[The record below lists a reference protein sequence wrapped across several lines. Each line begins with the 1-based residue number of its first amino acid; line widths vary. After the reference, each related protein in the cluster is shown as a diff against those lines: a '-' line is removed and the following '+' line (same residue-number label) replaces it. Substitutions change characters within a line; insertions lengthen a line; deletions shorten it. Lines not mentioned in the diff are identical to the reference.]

1 MASVA
6 IGGTFDVLHDGH
18 KALLKRAYILG
29 DVIIGI
35 VSDEM
40 ARRKTHVVNTYHSR
54 KKSVNAYIKALTGTD
69 PLIVALDDPY
79 GPTLEQRFDY
89 IVVSPDTLPTAKE
102 INALRSQRGLPPIKI
117 VCVDFVLAQDGKP
130 ISSTRIHNGEIDA
143 HGVLL

>member
-18 KALLKRAYILG
+18 KALLKKAYILG
-29 DVIIGI
+29 DVLVGL

-40 ARRKTHVVNTYHSR
+40 AKKAHVVNTYNSR
-54 KKSVNAYIKALTGTD
+54 KKSVTAYIKALTGTD
-69 PLIVALDDPY
+69 PLIVALNDPY

-130 ISSTRIHNGEIDA
+130 ISSTRIHDGEIDV

>member
-18 KALLKRAYILG
+18 KALLKKAYILG
-29 DVIIGI
+29 DVLVGL

-40 ARRKTHVVNTYHSR
+40 AKKAHVVNTYNSR
-54 KKSVNAYIKALTGTD
+54 KKSVTAYIKALTGTD
-69 PLIVALDDPY
+69 PQIVALNDPY
-79 GPTLEQRFDY
+79 GPTLEQSFDY

-102 INALRSQRGLPPIKI
+102 INGLRSQRGLPPIKI

-130 ISSTRIHNGEIDA
+130 ISSTRIHDGEIDV

>member
-1 MASVA
+1 MACVA

-18 KALLKRAYILG
+18 KALLKKAHALG
-29 DVIIGI
+29 DVIIGL

-40 ARRKTHVVNTYHSR
+40 AGKKFHVVNTYSNR
-54 KKSVNAYIKALTGTD
+54 KKSLIAYIKTQTGSS
-69 PLIVALDDPY
+69 PLIVALHDPY
-79 GPTLEQRFDY
+79 GPTLEQKFDY
-89 IVVSPDTLPTAKE
+89 IVVSPDTRPTAQE

-130 ISSTRIHNGEIDA
+130 ISSTRIHNGEIDE

>member
-18 KALLKRAYILG
+18 KALLKKAYILG
-29 DVIIGI
+29 DVIIGL

-40 ARRKTHVVNTYHSR
+40 ARKKANVVNTYNSR
-54 KKSVNAYIKALTGTD
+54 KKSITAYIKALTGTD
-69 PLIVALDDPY
+69 PLIVALHDPY

-89 IVVSPDTLPTAKE
+89 IVVSPDTLPTSKE

-130 ISSTRIHNGEIDA
+130 ISSTRIHNGEIDE

>member
-18 KALLKRAYILG
+18 KALLKKAYILG
-29 DVIIGI
+29 DVIIGL

-40 ARRKTHVVNTYHSR
+40 ARKKGHVVNTYHSR
-54 KKSVNAYIKALTGTD
+54 KKSVTAYIKALTGAD
-69 PLIVALDDPY
+69 PRIVALDDPY
-79 GPTLEQRFDY
+79 GPTLKQRFDY

-117 VCVDFVLAQDGKP
+117 TCVNFVLAQDGKP

>member
-18 KALLKRAYILG
+18 KALLKKAYVLG
-29 DVIIGI
+29 DVTVGL

-40 ARRKTHVVNTYHSR
+40 ARKKGHVVNTYHGR
-54 KKSVNAYIKALTGTD
+54 KKSVTGYIKALTGAD
-69 PLIVALDDPY
+69 PLIVALNDPY
-79 GPTLEQRFDY
+79 GPTLEQAFDY

-102 INALRSQRGLPPIKI
+102 INALRSKRGLPPIKI
-117 VCVDFVLAQDGKP
+117 ACVNFVLAQDGKP

>member
-18 KALLKRAYILG
+18 KALLKKAYTLG
-29 DVIIGI
+29 DVIIGL
-35 VSDEM
+35 VSNEM
-40 ARRKTHVVNTYHSR
+40 ARKKVHVVNTYHSR
-54 KKSVNAYIKALTGTD
+54 KKSVTTYIKALTGTD
-69 PLIVALDDPY
+69 PLIVALNDPY